1 MLTGLPWKGTK
12 IILSFLSLH
21 LLGQCAIPFAATAVW
36 IQVMAPDMSGQCVI
50 SLVLS
55 RHSKDLKCWTN
66 VTSQLQLSFI
76 LQAKDSTLLRH
87 KGGPTPKER
96 SQSVLA
102 SFFYTFVS
110 SPPWA
115 CPMQIGLAKKGH
127 ICFTWSPWILLCS
140 AFAGFSLSL
149 SFSHCYCGL
158 LFPVLT
164 T

>member
-36 IQVMAPDMSGQCVI
+36 IQVIAPDMSGECVV

-76 LQAKDSTLLRH
+76 WQAKDSTLLRH

-110 SPPWA
+110 SPSWA
-115 CPMQIGLAKKGH
+115 CTMQLGLAKKGVCLFH
-127 ICFTWSPWILLCS
+127 LK
-140 AFAGFSLSL
+140 FSLL
-149 SFSHCYCGL
+149 SVDFL
-158 LFPVLT
+158 LFHFQGLFPFFVF
-164 T
+164 